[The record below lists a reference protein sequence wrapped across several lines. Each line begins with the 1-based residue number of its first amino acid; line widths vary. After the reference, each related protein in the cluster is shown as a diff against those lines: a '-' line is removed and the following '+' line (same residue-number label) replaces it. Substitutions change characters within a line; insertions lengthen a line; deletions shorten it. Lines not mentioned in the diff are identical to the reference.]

1 MVTNYLYK
9 EQLLPICTKNGYSLN
24 AQRLVTTL
32 VPTCRSN
39 LGLKPGARKTLGLS
53 WPGERMGFRLC
64 CCSSCSHTWRSAL
77 HMKSLSIVMTKVSTT
92 YEIPV
97 YHHDKGQHYI
107 WNPCLSSWQRSALHM
122 KSLSIVMTK
131 VSTTYEIP
139 VYRHDKGQHYI
150 WNPCLSSWQRSALHM
165 KSLSIVMTKVST
177 TYEIPVYHHD
187 KGQHYKY
194 KGTLSSFS
202 HHEHKTH
209 AKRPQATDSW
219 RLEPSQPQRS
229 YHGKTAQKHCN
240 TNSKRRK

>member
-1 MVTNYLYK
+1 MNK
-9 EQLLPICTKNGYSLN
+9 EQLLPTCTKNGYSLN

-97 YHHDKGQHYI
+97 Y
-107 WNPCLSSWQRSALHM
+107 R
-122 KSLSIVMTK
+122 
-131 VSTTYEIP
+131 
-139 VYRHDKGQHYI
+139 
-150 WNPCLSSWQRSALHM
+150 
-165 KSLSIVMTKVST
+165 
-177 TYEIPVYHHD
+177 HD

-202 HHEHKTH
+202 NHEHKTH

-219 RLEPSQPQRS
+219 RSEPSQPQRS